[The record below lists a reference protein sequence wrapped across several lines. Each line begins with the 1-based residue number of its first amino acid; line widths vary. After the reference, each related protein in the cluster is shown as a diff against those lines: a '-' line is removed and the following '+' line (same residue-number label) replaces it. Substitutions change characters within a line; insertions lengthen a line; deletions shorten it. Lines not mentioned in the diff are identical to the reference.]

1 MCRGICEGVK
11 GLRTMN
17 RLLQNNHEDVK
28 YSIETGVA
36 KELICM
42 THGHERWY
50 GDGLREWVVLDGGG
64 AKGEKLGQL

>member
-28 YSIETGVA
+28 YSIGNNVT
-36 KELICM
+36 KELTCM
-42 THGHERWY
+42 TFT
-50 GDGLREWVVLDGGG
+50 
-64 AKGEKLGQL
+64 